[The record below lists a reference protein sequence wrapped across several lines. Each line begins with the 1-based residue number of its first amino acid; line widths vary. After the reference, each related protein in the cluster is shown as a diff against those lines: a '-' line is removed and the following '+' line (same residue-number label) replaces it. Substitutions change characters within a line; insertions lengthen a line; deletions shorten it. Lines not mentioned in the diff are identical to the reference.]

1 MTKSIKDWIQ
11 EGETLYAQA
20 VEEFRGLEAQLEEL
34 EGKLAA
40 KEDEVNQIA
49 AIIGRPP
56 VEASHRKPSVQIV
69 DGHAPGSIPASRSTI
84 AKALTGR
91 GLG

>member
-1 MTKSIKDWIQ
+1 MSKTIKDWIQ
-11 EGETLYAQA
+11 EGEALYDQA
-20 VEEFRGLEAQLEEL
+20 VEEYRSLQTQLEEL
-34 EGKLAA
+34 ESKLAE
-40 KEDEVNQIA
+40 KQDEVNQMA

-56 VEASHRKPSVQIV
+56 VELNHRRPSVQIV
-69 DGHAPGSIPASRSTI
+69 EGHAPGSIPASRSTI